1 MSEKQNNKTMENM
14 IINWGLPDCIKEN
27 EDYIV
32 FKFDDKGLLNTKE
45 RGYHCEDGNVKFCL
59 YYKRNEKVLF
69 SMDFY
74 KRNQR
79 IMEELKRDKKE
90 INLELLYVHDE
101 SLRKI
106 GIASYYIEKLKYYA
120 IQEGIE
126 QIYVRANANAINFKQ
141 DNKKN
146 SLSQSELEKFYKN
159 RRSSEM
165 PIVLFT

>member
-1 MSEKQNNKTMENM
+1 MSENKNTMKNM
-14 IINWGLPDCIKEN
+14 IIDWGLPDCIKEN
-27 EDYIV
+27 ENYIV
-32 FKFDDKGLLNTKE
+32 FKFDDKGLHNTKE

-59 YYKRNEKVLF
+59 YNKKNEKVLF

-90 INLELLYVHDE
+90 INLGLLYVHDE
-101 SLRKI
+101 SLRRK

-120 IQEGIE
+120 IQEGVD
-126 QIYVRANANAINFKQ
+126 QVSLRANANAINFKQ

-146 SLSQSELEKFYKN
+146 SLSQSELEKFYIS
-159 RRSSEM
+159 RSSLEI